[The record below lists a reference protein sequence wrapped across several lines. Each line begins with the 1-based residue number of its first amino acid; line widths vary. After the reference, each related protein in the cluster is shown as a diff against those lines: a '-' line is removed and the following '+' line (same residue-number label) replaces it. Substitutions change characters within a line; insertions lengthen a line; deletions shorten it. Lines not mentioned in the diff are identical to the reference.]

1 MKKEAH
7 MTYQNKNLTLPLA
20 FVFDEHY
27 QQLSAS
33 SKYAYAVLQEIS
45 DWKQIRHG
53 YFPVESRPFSIN
65 RSYLQELLPHTSAP
79 EILKE
84 LVAFQLASVQK
95 KSEDA
100 WVLQLLPVKCNR
112 PQDNFLEE
120 FVDGNTVSL
129 TFKQQVERLKMPLYI
144 QQVLM
149 EHQQRLVKENISPL
163 EIDEH
168 FFKHKEIVPIA
179 TYAAKLNKALKTKG
193 TIVSI
198 SDILDNELNLKK

>member
-1 MKKEAH
+1 M
-7 MTYQNKNLTLPLA
+7 
-20 FVFDEHY
+20 
-27 QQLSAS
+27 
-33 SKYAYAVLQEIS
+33 
-45 DWKQIRHG
+45 
-53 YFPVESRPFSIN
+53 
-65 RSYLQELLPHTSAP
+65 
-79 EILKE
+79 KE